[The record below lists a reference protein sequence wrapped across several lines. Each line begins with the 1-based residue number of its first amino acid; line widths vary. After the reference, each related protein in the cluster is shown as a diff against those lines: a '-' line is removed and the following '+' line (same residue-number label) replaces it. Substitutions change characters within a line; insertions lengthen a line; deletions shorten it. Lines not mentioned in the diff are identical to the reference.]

1 MQVYTGP
8 GWEVREGRWEDSPLE
23 ECDHVISD
31 PPYDAATHK
40 GHGCETRNRAPV
52 EFDPVVPADIAA
64 PLVAIAQC
72 WTILFC
78 SDLQGSEYGHAV
90 GGRRTTGGNFVRLG
104 LWLKIG
110 PMPQF
115 SGDRPASWGECIAI
129 MHAPGKMRW
138 NGGGR
143 PAVWRFGSD
152 HTDRFH
158 QTPKPLDL
166 MLALVSD
173 FTDPGDL
180 VWDPFCGSG
189 TTGVACLRLGRRFV
203 GHEMQ
208 PHYAK
213 VASERLEAEGRCL
226 TLADVRRGQTSILD
240 RLTDN
245 TGGHDG

>member
-1 MQVYTGP
+1 
-8 GWEVREGRWEDSPLE
+8 
-23 ECDHVISD
+23 
-31 PPYDAATHK
+31 
-40 GHGCETRNRAPV
+40 
-52 EFDPVVPADIAA
+52 
-64 PLVAIAQC
+64 
-72 WTILFC
+72 
-78 SDLQGSEYGHAV
+78 
-90 GGRRTTGGNFVRLG
+90 
-104 LWLKIG
+104 
-110 PMPQF
+110 
-115 SGDRPASWGECIAI
+115 
-129 MHAPGKMRW
+129 
-138 NGGGR
+138 
-143 PAVWRFGSD
+143 
-152 HTDRFH
+152 
-158 QTPKPLDL
+158 